1 MKLRIAVSVA
11 ASLCAL
17 FLAGAVQAQSGK
29 SYSTSG
35 ADKSAADAKSTR
47 TPAPDPV
54 AEGVRKRFADRFPGM
69 DVTAVQRTPYGLF
82 EVQLGM
88 ELVYT
93 DEDVRWVMQGT
104 LVDAMTRR
112 NVTAERQEK
121 LGEVPLAELPLDL
134 AVKQVRGNGKRR
146 VAIFEDPNCGYCKQ
160 LHKTLETLDDVTIY
174 TFLYPI
180 LAPDSSVKSRDIW
193 CSSDPARAWND
204 WMIRGKTPASKSC
217 DTPTEQVLALGK
229 RLMVRGTPTMFFEDG
244 SRVSGAMPLDQ
255 FQARLDGKR

>member
-1 MKLRIAVSVA
+1 M
-11 ASLCAL
+11 
-17 FLAGAVQAQSGK
+17 
-29 SYSTSG
+29 
-35 ADKSAADAKSTR
+35 R
-47 TPAPDPV
+47 THQFIEPGRDPV
-54 AEGVRKRFADRFPGM
+54 EDAALILDDVPAHVRPGAGMDRPGLADQVDHLRRVLPRDLDQDAVGAAVEHIDPPIATGIAEGENRAFAEARE
-69 DVTAVQRTPYGLF
+69 AAEAGLSSLI
-82 EVQLGM
+82 EGV
-88 ELVYT
+88 ELT
-93 DEDVRWVMQGT
+93 
-104 LVDAMTRR
+104 
-112 NVTAERQEK
+112 ERE
-121 LGEVPLAELPLDL
+121 
-134 AVKQVRGNGKRR
+134 
-146 VAIFEDPNCGYCKQ
+146 

-229 RLMVRGTPTMFFEDG
+229 RLMVRGTPTMFFDDG